1 MSAAFEAMDAAER
14 EANENSSDED
24 DDDDDD
30 FGYCGIQNVEDDDQI
45 ELGEEGSELL
55 YKTVRRF
62 FL

>member
-1 MSAAFEAMDAAER
+1 MEAAER

-45 ELGEEGSELL
+45 ELGEEGSELF